1 MNVIAVVI
9 MVHAQEPSA
18 REIDAQSE
26 PRDRH
31 RLLEMDDHWV
41 EQPQDRFVTHP
52 ERDETQDD
60 GAGERRQF
68 AELPGAER
76 EARVAGMPAGEQI
89 GEAGD
94 RQRDHM
100 GRHVPAVGDK
110 RDRAEKP
117 TADDFDE
124 HHRRGQ
130 CHDPPGAPLVLVMAH
145 AEEGV
150 TVRPRGDGVRM
161 HCSTSSR

>member
-1 MNVIAVVI
+1 
-9 MVHAQEPSA
+9 
-18 REIDAQSE
+18 
-26 PRDRH
+26 
-31 RLLEMDDHWV
+31 MDDYWV
-41 EQPQDRFVTHP
+41 EKPQDRFVTDP
-52 ERDETQDD
+52 ERDESQDD

-68 AELPGAER
+68 AELAGTER
-76 EARVAGMPAGEQI
+76 EARIAGMPAGEQI

-110 RDRAEKP
+110 RDRTEKP
-117 TADDFDE
+117 PADDFDE
-124 HHRRGQ
+124 HHCRGQ

-150 TVRPRGDGVRM
+150 TVHPRGGGVRM
-161 HCSTSSR
+161 HCRTSSR